1 MTFKVERIAN
11 RQAIVLR
18 LCGHAQAEHVST
30 IEELIARENGSVELD
45 LSEITL
51 VDLDVVRCLAL
62 CAFSGIELRNC
73 PAFIQDW
80 INKEKLF

>member
-1 MTFKVERIAN
+1 
-11 RQAIVLR
+11 VLR

-80 INKEKLF
+80 INKEKSF